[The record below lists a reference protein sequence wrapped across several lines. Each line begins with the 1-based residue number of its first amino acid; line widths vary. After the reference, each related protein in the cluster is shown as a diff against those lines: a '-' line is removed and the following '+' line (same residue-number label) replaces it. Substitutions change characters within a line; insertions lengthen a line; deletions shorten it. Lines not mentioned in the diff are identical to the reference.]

1 LYLFFDTETT
11 GLPLSWDA
19 PVEELENWPRL
30 VQIAWLVYDEDG
42 IEIEK
47 VSKIIMP
54 EGFTIPSEASDI
66 HGISTERAYDE
77 GEDLCEVLEAFMNS
91 LKKCKIMVAHNM
103 AFDEKIIRAEFLRKN
118 ISNNIQQLK
127 KICTMLSS
135 VNLCKLPS
143 HYGYKWPK
151 LMELHKVLFGVEFE
165 DAHDA
170 LADIEACAKCFWKL
184 RELHFL

>member
-11 GLPLSWDA
+11 GLPQSWDA
-19 PVEELENWPRL
+19 PVEDLDNWPRL
-30 VQIAWLVYDEDG
+30 VQIAWLVYDEQG

-66 HGISTERAYDE
+66 HGISTDRAYDE
-77 GEDLCEVLEAFMNS
+77 GDYLIDVLESFMNS
-91 LKKCKIMVAHNM
+91 LENCRYLIAHNI
-103 AFDEKIIRAEFLRKN
+103 AFDEKIIMAELLRKN
-118 ISNNIQQLK
+118 ISNNIQNIE
-127 KICTMLSS
+127 KICTMLST

-151 LMELHKVLFGVEFE
+151 LMELHKVLFGVEFD

-170 LADIEACAKCFWKL
+170 LADIEACAKCFLKL
-184 RELHFL
+184 REIHYL